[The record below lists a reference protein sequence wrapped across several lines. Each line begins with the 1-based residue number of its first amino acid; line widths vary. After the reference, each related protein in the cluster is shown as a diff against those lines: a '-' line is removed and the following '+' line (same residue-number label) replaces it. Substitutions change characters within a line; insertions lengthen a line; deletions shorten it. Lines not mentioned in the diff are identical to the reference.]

1 MLCPEPYG
9 AMRLMRHNAQR
20 RAVQQMVA
28 ETRRRMTQQGCMAR
42 MKCRRRRRALGAWAA
57 KTPDGA
63 RAGNRAAAMRRR
75 RRAILAA
82 SPRHHGSS
90 PTILRTRVSRRSAT
104 ETTEEASA
112 GTNRGGGGLPPSR
125 VTLRADTEEEA
136 AAVETKYVYRDD
148 SAPAADGWVVMRTR
162 EGRPLLR
169 EDSTGVRVFFCPL
182 LFFSFS

>member
-9 AMRLMRHNAQR
+9 AMRLMRHNAQH

-82 SPRHHGSS
+82 SP
-90 PTILRTRVSRRSAT
+90 P
-104 ETTEEASA
+104 
-112 GTNRGGGGLPPSR
+112 
-125 VTLRADTEEEA
+125 
-136 AAVETKYVYRDD
+136 
-148 SAPAADGWVVMRTR
+148 APR
-162 EGRPLLR
+162 
-169 EDSTGVRVFFCPL
+169 
-182 LFFSFS
+182 FFSNDPENTRIPEERYGNY

>member
-9 AMRLMRHNAQR
+9 AMRLMRHNAQH

-42 MKCRRRRRALGAWAA
+42 MKCRRRRRALGHGRPKLRMGPVPATERQPCA
-57 KTPDGA
+57 DVG
-63 RAGNRAAAMRRR
+63 GY
-75 RRAILAA
+75 LAA

-169 EDSTGVRVFFCPL
+169 EDSTGVQVFFCPL

>member
-42 MKCRRRRRALGAWAA
+42 MKMPPSPEGFWGAWAA

-82 SPRHHGSS
+82 SPRH
-90 PTILRTRVSRRSAT
+90 PR
-104 ETTEEASA
+104 
-112 GTNRGGGGLPPSR
+112 
-125 VTLRADTEEEA
+125 
-136 AAVETKYVYRDD
+136 
-148 SAPAADGWVVMRTR
+148 
-162 EGRPLLR
+162 
-169 EDSTGVRVFFCPL
+169 
-182 LFFSFS
+182 FFSNDPENTRIPEERYGNY